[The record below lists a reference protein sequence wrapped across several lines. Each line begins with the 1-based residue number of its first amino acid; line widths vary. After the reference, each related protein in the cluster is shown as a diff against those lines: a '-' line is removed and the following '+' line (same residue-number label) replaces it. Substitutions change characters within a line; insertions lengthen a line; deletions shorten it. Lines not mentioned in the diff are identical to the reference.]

1 MIAIPAIDVM
11 GGRVVRLYRGDPQKS
26 TVYGRDP
33 AAMASRWR
41 DEGAQM
47 LHIVDLDAA
56 LGTGGNAGAIKK
68 AARAVDIPVQV
79 AGGLRSPA
87 DVSRVLEFAERAVVG
102 TMAFEDSGAL
112 EEAGDACGRS
122 RVVVSADHSDGLVV
136 THGWQRGT
144 GTQVSGAVADL
155 ARRGFADILLTHVG
169 RDGTMGG
176 PDLEHLERACAVRGA
191 RIIASGGISGPGDVD
206 RVRES
211 GAHAVVL
218 GRALYEGRV
227 TAGGGAVC

>member
-11 GGRVVRLYRGDPQKS
+11 GGKVVRLYRGDPQKS
-26 TVYGRDP
+26 TIYGQDP

-41 DEGAQM
+41 DEGAEM

-56 LGTGGNAGAIKK
+56 LGSGSNAGRIEE

-79 AGGLRSPA
+79 AGGLRTPA
-87 DVSRVLEFAERAVVG
+87 DVSRALEFADRAVVG
-102 TMAFEDSGAL
+102 TMAFEDRASL
-112 EEAGDACGRS
+112 EAAGDEHGRS
-122 RVVVSADHSDGLVV
+122 RIVVSADHSDGAVV
-136 THGWQRGT
+136 THGWRRGT
-144 GTQVSGAVADL
+144 GTPVAGAVAEL
-155 ARRGFADILLTHVG
+155 AGMGFADILLTHVG

-176 PDLEHLERACAVRGA
+176 PDLEHLEKACAVGGA
-191 RIIASGGISGPGDVD
+191 RIIASGGISGAGDVE
-206 RVRES
+206 RVRAA

-227 TAGGGAVC
+227 TAVGSAC